1 MEMFE
6 TTALFYIFITF
17 IVIVFQLAL
26 ALGAPWGEFTQG
38 GRFKGTLPLSGRI
51 LSALSIPI
59 LIFMGC
65 SIASAAGLIFEWHR
79 WTAYVTVSIQGLTA
93 IFNLITP
100 SLKERRLWGP
110 VTSIAFFL
118 ALFSI

>member
-1 MEMFE
+1 METFE
-6 TTALFYIFITF
+6 ITALFYIFITS

-26 ALGAPWGEFTQG
+26 AFGVPWGEFTQG

-51 LSALSIPI
+51 LAVLSVPI

-65 SIASAAGLIFEWHR
+65 SIASAAGLIFEWYR
-79 WTAYVTVSIQGLTA
+79 WTAYVTVGIQGLTA

-100 SLKERRLWGP
+100 SSKERLVWGP
-110 VTSIAFFL
+110 VTTIAFFL

>member
-1 MEMFE
+1 METFE
-6 TTALFYIFITF
+6 ITALFYIFITS

-26 ALGAPWGEFTQG
+26 AFGAPWGEFTQG

-51 LSALSIPI
+51 LAVLSVPI

-65 SIASAAGLIFEWHR
+65 SIASAAGLIFEWYR
-79 WTAYVTVSIQGLTA
+79 WTAYVTVGLQGLTA

-100 SLKERRLWGP
+100 SSKERLVWGP
-110 VTSIAFFL
+110 VTTIAFFL

>member
-1 MEMFE
+1 METFE
-6 TTALFYIFITF
+6 ITALFYIFITS

-26 ALGAPWGEFTQG
+26 AFGAPWGEFPQG

-51 LSALSIPI
+51 LAVLSVPI

-65 SIASAAGLIFEWHR
+65 SIASAAGLIFEWYR
-79 WTAYVTVSIQGLTA
+79 WTAYVTVGIQGLTA

-100 SLKERRLWGP
+100 SSKERLVWGP
-110 VTSIAFFL
+110 VTTIAFFL

>member
-1 MEMFE
+1 METFE
-6 TTALFYIFITF
+6 ITVLFYIFITS

-26 ALGAPWGEFTQG
+26 AFGAPWGEFTQG

-51 LSALSIPI
+51 LAVLSVPI

-65 SIASAAGLIFEWHR
+65 SIASAAGLIFEWYR
-79 WTAYVTVSIQGLTA
+79 WTAYVTVGIQGLTA

-100 SLKERRLWGP
+100 SSKERLVWGP
-110 VTSIAFFL
+110 VTTIAFFL

>member
-1 MEMFE
+1 MEIFE
-6 TTALFYIFITF
+6 ITALFYIFITF

-26 ALGAPWGEFTQG
+26 AFGAPWGEFTQG

-51 LSALSIPI
+51 LAVLSVPI
-59 LIFMGC
+59 LIFMGS
-65 SIASAAGLIFEWHR
+65 SIASTAGLIFEWYR
-79 WTAYVTVSIQGLTA
+79 WTAYVTVGIQGLTA

-100 SLKERRLWGP
+100 SSKERLVWGP
-110 VTSIAFFL
+110 VTTIAFFL

>member
-1 MEMFE
+1 METFE
-6 TTALFYIFITF
+6 ITALFYIFITS

-26 ALGAPWGEFTQG
+26 AFGAPWGEFTQG

-51 LSALSIPI
+51 LAVLSVPI
-59 LIFMGC
+59 LIFMCC
-65 SIASAAGLIFEWHR
+65 SIASAAGLIFEWYR

-100 SLKERRLWGP
+100 SSKERLVWGP
-110 VTSIAFFL
+110 VTTIAFFL

>member
-1 MEMFE
+1 METFE
-6 TTALFYIFITF
+6 ITALFYIFITS

-26 ALGAPWGEFTQG
+26 AFGAPWGEFTQG
-38 GRFKGTLPLSGRI
+38 GRFKGTLPVTGRI
-51 LSALSIPI
+51 LAALSVPV

-100 SLKERRLWGP
+100 SSKERLVWGP
-110 VTSIAFFL
+110 VTTIAFFL

>member
-1 MEMFE
+1 METFE
-6 TTALFYIFITF
+6 ITALFYIFITS

-26 ALGAPWGEFTQG
+26 AFGAPWGEFTQG
-38 GRFKGTLPLSGRI
+38 GRFKGTLPLNGRI
-51 LSALSIPI
+51 LAVLSVPI

-65 SIASAAGLIFEWHR
+65 SIASAAGLIFEWYR
-79 WTAYVTVSIQGLTA
+79 WTAYVTVGIQGLTA

-100 SLKERRLWGP
+100 SSKERLVWGP
-110 VTSIAFFL
+110 VTTIAFFL

>member
-26 ALGAPWGEFTQG
+26 AFGAPWGEFTQG

-51 LSALSIPI
+51 LAVLSIPI

-65 SIASAAGLIFEWHR
+65 SIASAAGLIFEWNR
-79 WTAYVTVSIQGLTA
+79 WTAYVTIGIQGLTA

-100 SLKERRLWGP
+100 
-110 VTSIAFFL
+110 
-118 ALFSI
+118 

>member
-1 MEMFE
+1 METFE
-6 TTALFYIFITF
+6 ITALFYIFITS

-26 ALGAPWGEFTQG
+26 AFGAPWGEFTQG

-51 LSALSIPI
+51 LAVLSVPI

-65 SIASAAGLIFEWHR
+65 SIASAAGLIFEWYR

-100 SLKERRLWGP
+100 SSKERLVWGP
-110 VTSIAFFL
+110 VTTIAFFL

>member
-38 GRFKGTLPLSGRI
+38 GR
-51 LSALSIPI
+51 
-59 LIFMGC
+59 
-65 SIASAAGLIFEWHR
+65 
-79 WTAYVTVSIQGLTA
+79 
-93 IFNLITP
+93 
-100 SLKERRLWGP
+100 
-110 VTSIAFFL
+110 
-118 ALFSI
+118 

>member
-26 ALGAPWGEFTQG
+26 AFGAPWGEFTQG

-51 LSALSIPI
+51 LAVLSLS
-59 LIFMGC
+59 LIH
-65 SIASAAGLIFEWHR
+65 I
-79 WTAYVTVSIQGLTA
+79 
-93 IFNLITP
+93 
-100 SLKERRLWGP
+100 
-110 VTSIAFFL
+110 
-118 ALFSI
+118 